1 MAVEKPHNCR
11 ATIEDTMRALKIEIP
26 VKQNMSIILLLSV
39 LMCLWLYG
47 ELMVLGKLLSIFIQ
61 AFTAET
67 DSIGSLN
74 INFLFLT
81 IWFLGCTAVG
91 FFVIKYLLWFLKG
104 IEIIQ
109 LNRDGLS
116 IEKKFSLLTPNK
128 LYPIKKIKNLQI
140 NQLKIDSDSVE
151 EVDILNIYNARSIGS
166 LKFEFDSETIYF
178 ASYLDEAEARYILDK
193 IRNKG
198 YWEQK

>member
-26 VKQNMSIILLLSV
+26 VKQNMAIILFLSV
-39 LMCLWLYG
+39 LLCLWLYG

-61 AFTAET
+61 AFTADT
-67 DSIGSLN
+67 DSISSLN
-74 INFLFLT
+74 VDFLFLT

-116 IEKKFSLLTPNK
+116 IEKKIPWLTTKK
-128 LYPIKKIKNLQI
+128 LYPLKKIKNLQM

-151 EVDILNIYNARSIGS
+151 EVDIINIYNARNIGS
-166 LKFEFDSETIYF
+166 IKFEFDSETIYF
-178 ASYLDEAEARYILDK
+178 ASYLYEDEARYILDK
-193 IRNKG
+193 IKNKG
-198 YWEQK
+198 YLEQK